1 MPAGQ
6 QAVCRGRGAR
16 GGEGRKKGEEG
27 KGAMRGPWKKRRLGQ
42 AWGKCAGTGQAKKK
56 TQPPFLPQRA
66 GILYFLKK
74 EATIEKIK
82 KLCPAPGRAFGGAAK
97 PFGPSGRRGRPAAIA
112 CVGARVCG
120 CGRCR
125 SRNLSCCARQLRV
138 RVCAGAPAPFALC
151 GNGRC
156 AWRSRGKGG
165 GVRVWVRARAW
176 PVRGPIRGPALRA
189 CAPLSRPAAIG
200 GCRVRP
206 PSPCGAAGCR
216 SETVCARLRPAG
228 PVPGCRARTPSPC
241 GAADF

>member
-66 GILYFLKK
+66 GVLYFLKK

-120 CGRCR
+120 FNWPGGRTESSANCVCACVRVRTLSLKEFELLCALVACARVCGCGRPFR
-125 SRNLSCCARQLRV
+125 PMRQWPMRLAQQRKRRGRAGVGACARMAGQRPHTGAGAAG
-138 RVCAGAPAPFALC
+138 VCAPEPPCSHRGMPCAPAFAL
-151 GNGRC
+151 R
-156 AWRSRGKGG
+156 GG
-165 GVRVWVRARAW
+165 GV
-176 PVRGPIRGPALRA
+176 P
-189 CAPLSRPAAIG
+189 
-200 GCRVRP
+200 
-206 PSPCGAAGCR
+206 
-216 SETVCARLRPAG
+216 E
-228 PVPGCRARTPSPC
+228 
-241 GAADF
+241 

>member
-82 KLCPAPGRAFGGAAK
+82 KLCCAPGRAFGGAAK

-120 CGRCR
+120 FNWTGGRTESSANCV
-125 SRNLSCCARQLRV
+125 CACVRV
-138 RVCAGAPAPFALC
+138 RTPLSPYAAMADALGAAEEKEGAC
-151 GNGRC
+151 GCGC
-156 AWRSRGKGG
+156 
-165 GVRVWVRARAW
+165 VRAH
-176 PVRGPIRGPALRA
+176 GPSE
-189 CAPLSRPAAIG
+189 APYG
-200 GCRVRP
+200 GRRCGRVRP
-206 PSPCGAAGCR
+206 
-216 SETVCARLRPAG
+216 
-228 PVPGCRARTPSPC
+228 
-241 GAADF
+241 